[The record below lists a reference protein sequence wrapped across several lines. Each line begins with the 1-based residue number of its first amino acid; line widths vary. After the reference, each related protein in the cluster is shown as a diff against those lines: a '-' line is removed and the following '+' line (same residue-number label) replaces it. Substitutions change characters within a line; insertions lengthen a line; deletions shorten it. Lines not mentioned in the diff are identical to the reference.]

1 MEIIEIVVGISLL
14 VMMMTVWINDKKLEA
29 KREKESKQTGAIVLQ
44 QPSSMPSIE
53 TKDLLLKTL
62 TNIGCQYQIREG
74 NENRILFDYQ
84 GEHFFADTFI
94 GKQYVQ
100 FCDPYWEHVELYDI
114 DEVSRMRK
122 AINKANHYTT
132 VTTIYVIDEVGKNF
146 DVHSKT
152 MLPFMST
159 IPDLEDYLKIILSTF
174 FEAHKVVQTEMH
186 RLREQERSV

>member
-1 MEIIEIVVGISLL
+1 MEYIIIVVGISLL
-14 VMMMTVWINDKKLEA
+14 VLKIDNWIKNKDA
-29 KREKESKQTGAIVLQ
+29 NREKESKQTGAVVLQ

-53 TKDLLLKTL
+53 TKELLLKTL

-74 NENRILFDYQ
+74 NENRVLFDYQ

-159 IPDLEDYLKIILSTF
+159 IPDLEEYLKIILFSF

-186 RLREQERSV
+186 RLREQEQSV